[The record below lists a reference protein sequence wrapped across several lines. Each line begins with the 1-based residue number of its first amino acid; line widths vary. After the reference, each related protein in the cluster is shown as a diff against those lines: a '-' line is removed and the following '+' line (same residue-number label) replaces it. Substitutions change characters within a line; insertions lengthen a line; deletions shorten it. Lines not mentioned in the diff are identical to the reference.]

1 MSLKTYALALTASDE
16 TVYETP
22 YGVESTAHSIMVTGS
37 GDLTLKF
44 YSASE
49 GAEFDIYNTLSIT
62 DEKVLE
68 KPINLAPGDK
78 LIASGAGL
86 NIFASVYSVGASSGS
101 AAPATGPGPQTLQA
115 GDMNDGFF
123 GEVSA
128 SELFSGDELSLT
140 LGVTEG
146 TSQNG
151 DAGWLKFA
159 SNGDI
164 LFVAKRNF
172 RHSISWDHLYSRG
185 LVYGT
190 DDDGQAPRGT
200 PTNQY
205 TTVERSGNRFAVR
218 LLTGANADP
227 FDDTDPLF
235 YTEDM
240 HQLDIGAGSEWN
252 RLIYRV
258 HQDVPGDPATDGV
271 RADRHGGP
279 QVGENWANYSNS
291 EINIA
296 SGSGYQSWCQEQST
310 EISADRAFR
319 GYSDVAYFTR
329 AGGSGTA
336 SGRGWRPAL
345 KLIPNN

>member
-1 MSLKTYALALTASDE
+1 MPLRTYVNALTSEDS
-16 TVYETP
+16 TVLSVPLPRAEAAIHTIHAA
-22 YGVESTAHSIMVTGS
+22 GT
-37 GDLTLKF
+37 GDLTL
-44 YSASE
+44 SRRRGS
-49 GAEFDIYNTLSIT
+49 GAVESLLAGVSVSGEWTFPKTLN
-62 DEKVLE
+62 LE
-68 KPINLAPGDK
+68 PGDTLLAK
-78 LIASGAGL
+78 GDGL
-86 NIFASVYSVGASSGS
+86 DLVVS
-101 AAPATGPGPQTLQA
+101 AYFTHSPAPMPDLYGPGPQTLIA
-115 GDMNDGFF
+115 GNMTDGFF
-123 GEVSA
+123 GEVS
-128 SELFSGDELSLT
+128 SGELFSGDDLALI

-146 TSQNG
+146 VAQNS

-159 SNGDI
+159 EDNEI

-235 YTEDM
+235 FTEDM

-291 EINIA
+291 ELNIA
-296 SGSGYQSWCQEQST
+296 HGNGYQSWCQEQST
-310 EISADRAFR
+310 AYSAHRAFR
-319 GYSDVAYFTR
+319 GLSDVASFSR
-329 AGGSGTA
+329 FVGSRTG
-336 SGRGWRPAL
+336 SIRGWRPAL